1 LASFTE
7 KNSFLSLKPKQKIFS
22 LFDKTLII
30 QGCKAKELFG
40 LYVALFG
47 ADKKSLFLLQGE
59 EGMLYKLSLD
69 SLKVERMLAL
79 NCRAENFVESEDKL
93 LVALYYPPERKQGT
107 LILDKES
114 LRPTGWL
121 PCRDHFYLIAS
132 SNFKYAYAIKDH
144 GHKISI
150 INPVDNFESNDI
162 SLSSLNIPFPMKNP
176 VISPDSKFIYY
187 LTNDAVYKLRILHNK
202 LLFAGKV
209 TEPLDTVKEYPAF
222 FNSSALWPS
231 SNHKN
236 AYENNKNLLKAISLD
251 LLSFDKKN
259 KQIYYSGRIYSDD
272 GVLIKDFIKTTTP
285 IKTKLS
291 PNRRFLFLGKISS
304 VFIVDINPTPEN
316 IKREM

>member
-1 LASFTE
+1 
-7 KNSFLSLKPKQKIFS
+7 
-22 LFDKTLII
+22 
-30 QGCKAKELFG
+30 
-40 LYVALFG
+40 
-47 ADKKSLFLLQGE
+47 
-59 EGMLYKLSLD
+59 
-69 SLKVERMLAL
+69 
-79 NCRAENFVESEDKL
+79 
-93 LVALYYPPERKQGT
+93 
-107 LILDKES
+107 
-114 LRPTGWL
+114 
-121 PCRDHFYLIAS
+121 
-132 SNFKYAYAIKDH
+132 
-144 GHKISI
+144 
-150 INPVDNFESNDI
+150 
-162 SLSSLNIPFPMKNP
+162 MKNP

>member
-1 LASFTE
+1 MIKHKNGEKTYSLPEKILASFTE

-187 LTNDAVYKLRILHNK
+187 LT
-202 LLFAGKV
+202 
-209 TEPLDTVKEYPAF
+209 EPLDTVKEYPAF

-291 PNRRFLFLGKISS
+291 PNRRFLFLGKI
-304 VFIVDINPTPEN
+304 
-316 IKREM
+316 